1 MGDCE
6 MKTETIEK
14 EFINP
19 RHAKRIFTA
28 KWIIEIPEGE
38 PYVIVRPRQEGRLTP
53 HDLLLYATIDALSE
67 QIEAYKADRV
77 EYPNLR
83 KLNINLTVGT
93 KRIDLITKIN
103 GALEFWEI
111 KTARELG
118 EDRTREQLLE
128 YAQHLQK
135 FNLVTS
141 EDGVKD
147 AKEII
152 KLLGLQEKVKLWAV
166 KPRLGEATR
175 KSQLINIPIT

>member
-1 MGDCE
+1 ME
-6 MKTETIEK
+6 SEHIEK

-19 RHAKRIFTA
+19 RHRKRILTA
-28 KWIIEIPEGE
+28 KWEIIIPEGE
-38 PYVIVRPRQEGRLTP
+38 PYVIVKARSDKSLTP
-53 HDLLLYATIDALSE
+53 HDLLLYATIDALSDK
-67 QIEAYKADRV
+67 IEAYKADRV
-77 EYPNLR
+77 EYPGLK
-83 KLNINLTVGT
+83 KLNMNLTVGT

-141 EDGVKD
+141 EDGVKN

-152 KLLGLQEKVKLWAV
+152 KILGLKDKIKLWVV
-166 KPRLGEATR
+166 KPYLGEATR
-175 KSQLINIPIT
+175 KSELINIPID

>member
-1 MGDCE
+1 MEDGE
-6 MKTETIEK
+6 VIK

-19 RHAKRIFTA
+19 RHRKRILTA
-28 KWIIEIPEGE
+28 KWEIIIPEGE
-38 PYVIVRPRQEGRLTP
+38 PYVIVKPRQEGRLTP
-53 HDLLLYATIDALSE
+53 HDLLLYATIDALSDK
-67 QIEAYKADRV
+67 IEAYKADRV
-77 EYPNLR
+77 EYPGLK
-83 KLNINLTVGT
+83 KLNMNLMVGT
-93 KRIDLITKIN
+93 KRIDLITKRG

-141 EDGVKD
+141 EDGVKN

-152 KLLGLQEKVKLWAV
+152 RLLGLKDKVKLWVV